1 MSYDVVVVGGGV
13 GGLTVAALLSAR
25 GFNVCLLERQ
35 SQVGGCIGRI
45 GFGGY
50 DFEPGMGLHTSWGPG
65 EIYDRVFSELPVE
78 APETRLIDSDYLVR
92 FENSTDIPLRKTDG
106 EFFDELRKAFPECSE
121 SAVEFYKLVSDL
133 SQKWKSEAPEQRHG
147 FLGRAL
153 RGFQSVSRVDGVK
166 EATRRTALS
175 YASNTSPRFQRFV
188 DAQLNAFLQTSISRC
203 AFLPACLALMVP
215 RTNLYS
221 IYGGTAT
228 IAERLVES
236 IKKSGGTIRLNSP
249 VLRLAYNESGD
260 AVGVDLLTG
269 ETVVAKRAIISNL
282 TIWDTYGRLVGLHR
296 TPAEIKSQLQENQ
309 SRGVYLI
316 CATVDETARQRL
328 PAQNFLVAKSQTG
341 SDIESIS
348 DEFTFT
354 MGQPAVDGKTPTTIK
369 TSSEVL
375 PWFAFQT
382 SEEDY
387 EERDQEALERFWTEI
402 HRLLPELGSGIE
414 VIETANPRTY
424 YDQTRRKLGMVM
436 GVEEIPA
443 RLNAGGQ
450 PSTSIPNLF
459 MVGDTV
465 SSQGFGTPSVVS
477 SSLALANQLSK

>member
-78 APETRLIDSDYLVR
+78 APETGLVDSDYLVR
-92 FENSTDIPLRKTDG
+92 FENSQDITLRKNDG

-121 SAVEFYKLVSDL
+121 SAVGFYKLVSDL
-133 SQKWKSEAPEQRHG
+133 SQKWKADAPEQRHG

-153 RGFQSVSRVDGVK
+153 RGFQSVSRVDGVEETTK
-166 EATRRTALS
+166 RTALS

-260 AVGVDLLTG
+260 AIGVDLLSG
-269 ETVVAKRAIISNL
+269 ERLLANNAIVSNL
-282 TIWDTYGRLVGLHR
+282 TIWDTYGKLVGLNR
-296 TPAEIKSQLQENQ
+296 TPGEIKNHL
-309 SRGVYLI
+309 
-316 CATVDETARQRL
+316 ARTQAKGAYVIYAAIDNEAAQRL
-328 PAQNFLVAKSQTG
+328 PADNLLVATDVASEEENLSK
-341 SDIESIS
+341 
-348 DEFTFT
+348 EFTISI
-354 MGQPAVDGKTPTTIK
+354 GEQLRDSKRAVTIK
-369 TSSEVL
+369 AATEVT
-375 PWFAFQT
+375 PWFSFQT

-387 EERDQEALERFWTEI
+387 EAWDQTTLEQLWT
-402 HRLLPELGSGIE
+402 RLHHALPELGAGIE
-414 VIETANPRTY
+414 VIETANPRTC
-424 YDQTRRKLGMVM
+424 YDQTRRKLGMVL
-436 GVEEIPA
+436 GVAATPDFWQSEA
-443 RLNAGGQ
+443 QFR
-450 PSTSIPNLF
+450 TSIPNLF
-459 MVGDTV
+459 IASDTM
-465 SSQGFGTPSVVS
+465 SPIFGAAGVVTS
-477 SSLALANQLSK
+477 ALAIADQLR